1 MVNQVTRDKIARLR
15 AKYDEVSSGMANG
28 LAEIAMSEVPEMV
41 YNSNAIENSTLTLR
55 DTEDILM
62 RDIIRKDASVREVY
76 EAKNL
81 AKAIHI
87 IIEQPDK
94 ELSIEYVLQLHKVL
108 LTDINDHFAG
118 RFRSG
123 RRMGARWDSYWC

>member
-1 MVNQVTRDKIARLR
+1 MINQVTRDKIARLR

-87 IIEQPDK
+87 IIE
-94 ELSIEYVLQLHKVL
+94 
-108 LTDINDHFAG
+108 
-118 RFRSG
+118 
-123 RRMGARWDSYWC
+123 